1 MCTRVLI
8 IKKCVCVF
16 YNKLNNNNNR
26 NRFVWGCF
34 CLCVCVGFVCVLS
47 ARVGMTARGG
57 NVCSLFLLLFTCVF
71 KCTSVKVRI
80 QKWEKVLGTRDLE
93 EKGTFFVVCYSLLLV
108 LGASLRDFDLGREI
122 APNVVVGGLVRRGTA
137 VEQGTVRR
145 AIAVHRAVLPV
156 VAVTV
161 GGSIGG
167 RAVGRRH
174 AAVARGRSVAVQQ
187 GEGGGRGRSFP
198 LIAGGLGASL
208 VRFVRVLVEL
218 VEQEEEHDGVH
229 SDPPDE
235 RLRVVAVDEEQLERV
250 HHDGDKLD
258 HLQGGEVLL
267 PPEVLL
273 ELGSEGGEQVVRVH
287 HDVDE
292 GVEQTE
298 EGAVATGSELDA
310 EPHGHGH
317 ASVVNDVQR

>member
-1 MCTRVLI
+1 M
-8 IKKCVCVF
+8 CVC
-16 YNKLNNNNNR
+16 
-26 NRFVWGCF
+26 FVY
-34 CLCVCVGFVCVLS
+34 S
-47 ARVGMTARGG
+47 
-57 NVCSLFLLLFTCVF
+57 VF
-71 KCTSVKVRI
+71 KCNLSRAGNTKVGKGGRRDRVW
-80 QKWEKVLGTRDLE
+80 KKEEGTL
-93 EKGTFFVVCYSLLLV
+93 FYSLLLV

-122 APNVVVGGLVRRGTA
+122 APNVVVGGLVGRAA
-137 VEQGTVRR
+137 VQQGTVRG
-145 AIAVHRAVLPV
+145 AVAVHRRTVRLPV
-156 VAVTV
+156 VGVPV
-161 GGSIGG
+161 GGAVGS
-167 RAVGRRH
+167 AVGRH
-174 AAVARGRSVAVQQ
+174 AAIGGGSVAV
-187 GEGGGRGRSFP
+187 GEGEGCRGRRSFSP
-198 LIAGGLGASL
+198 FAGRQGAGLVS
-208 VRFVRVLVEL
+208 FVRVLVEL

-250 HHDGDKLD
+250 HHDCHKLD

-287 HDVDE
+287 HNVDE
-292 GVEQTE
+292 GVEQSE

>member
-1 MCTRVLI
+1 M
-8 IKKCVCVF
+8 
-16 YNKLNNNNNR
+16 
-26 NRFVWGCF
+26 
-34 CLCVCVGFVCVLS
+34 
-47 ARVGMTARGG
+47 
-57 NVCSLFLLLFTCVF
+57 
-71 KCTSVKVRI
+71 
-80 QKWEKVLGTRDLE
+80 
-93 EKGTFFVVCYSLLLV
+93 V

-137 VEQGTVRR
+137 VEQGTVCVRG
-145 AIAVHRAVLPV
+145 AVAVHRAVLPV

-167 RAVGRRH
+167 RSVGRRRH
-174 AAVARGRSVAVQQ
+174 AAVARGRSVAVGQ
-187 GEGGGRGRSFP
+187 GEGGGRGCGFL
-198 LIAGGLGASL
+198 LIASGLGAGL